1 MWYVGVSFRKTM
13 SASDALFFQGLG
25 HFETEHKSITLMD
38 APGHLDFVPNMITGA
53 SQAEVALLVV
63 DCTPSNFES
72 GFSQSVR
79 LRIGR
84 SHCCSVLIFIV
95 PRAKLGSML
104 FWLALWE

>member
-1 MWYVGVSFRKTM
+1 MFGVSFWKQFLLLTR
-13 SASDALFFQGLG
+13 SFFQGLG

-79 LRIGR
+79 FMT
-84 SHCCSVLIFIV
+84 C
-95 PRAKLGSML
+95 
-104 FWLALWE
+104 